1 MCIILALEIVEMA
14 KLGSTESPRAR
25 PAIFRRFPMAGN
37 PWRYSHIRRPRPS
50 PRQGRRLGPPQVWN
64 LSFLASNAP
73 MLRGSLDSQQPWI
86 SMPFASTVQPR
97 RQKLQGHINGF
108 LALKPAVCQP
118 VNASKATK
126 VLGAP
131 TNGTPQGQ
139 INGFF
144 WAFTRPVCHAFNAYN
159 D

>member
-25 PAIFRRFPMAGN
+25 PVIFRRLPMAGN

-73 MLRGSLDSQQPWI
+73 MLRAAWIRGSLGLACRLPPQLGVARPTPAGISFKATSMASWRS
-86 SMPFASTVQPR
+86 SMPFASLSTLPM
-97 RQKLQGHINGF
+97 L
-108 LALKPAVCQP
+108 
-118 VNASKATK
+118 
-126 VLGAP
+126 
-131 TNGTPQGQ
+131 
-139 INGFF
+139 
-144 WAFTRPVCHAFNAYN
+144 
-159 D
+159 